1 MKAVLYRLFTFNAC
15 AARQYRQNVL
25 CLACRPIVIAVLQL
39 LMHRLADK
47 TTQWP
52 TLLHFLIEFDS
63 RSCWQQ
69 NTIHTNHVCKQKH
82 VKTFIE
88 YTMAPLK
95 RD

>member
-47 TTQWP
+47 TTQ
-52 TLLHFLIEFDS
+52 
-63 RSCWQQ
+63 
-69 NTIHTNHVCKQKH
+69 
-82 VKTFIE
+82 
-88 YTMAPLK
+88 
-95 RD
+95 